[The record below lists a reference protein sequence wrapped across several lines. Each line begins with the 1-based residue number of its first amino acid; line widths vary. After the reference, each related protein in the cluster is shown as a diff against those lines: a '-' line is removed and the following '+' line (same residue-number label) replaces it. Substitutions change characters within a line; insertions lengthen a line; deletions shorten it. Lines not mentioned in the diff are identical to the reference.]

1 MSQSILTALLALLAA
16 GLGFLWRSY
25 SRAMRDARGARGAA
39 LEVIRMSRVRAE
51 QDHTKA
57 METIDAKEAKLQ
69 DADSLEL
76 SSAIDSLFGGGG
88 SVPQDDAGGGG
99 SGGAM

>member
-1 MSQSILTALLALLAA
+1 MDFLTTILVALFGA
-16 GLGFLWRSY
+16 LGFGAYRYHNKALSKATAKADALAEIVRMNRT
-25 SRAMRDARGARGAA
+25 RAIQA
-39 LEVIRMSRVRAE
+39 
-51 QDHTKA
+51 HTET

-88 SVPQDDAGGGG
+88 SVPQDDAGGDG

>member
-1 MSQSILTALLALLAA
+1 MLPSILTAALVFLT
-16 GLGFLWRSY
+16 GLLGFIWRGHSKAVA
-25 SRAMRDARGARGAA
+25 RADALA
-39 LEVIRMSRVRAE
+39 EVILRKARAE

-88 SVPQDDAGGGG
+88 SVPQDDAGGDG